1 MNYSPT
7 RQACEAVF
15 QERRKFIVIGLT
27 GRTGSGCSTTA
38 ELLSKSNF
46 EEFFAP
52 DPHSSSTFESD
63 KHRKYNICFNY
74 LKKNWESFYHIKLS
88 NIISNFI
95 LEESLE
101 NFKNYLIKEIDI
113 NFKLSE
119 NFDNEFKKYK
129 NELEKINQEKEE
141 LQKNNLFLNFN
152 FNEIDLFTKL
162 LKDELKD
169 YQSKIFQAIG
179 NNVRNS
185 AKPYDSRFDPNSLYA
200 IPQRAN
206 EIIKCLR
213 NNKSPNIEN
222 RVFVCLDAIR
232 NPFEASFFRER
243 YSAFYLLSI
252 SSEENNRKNRLRK
265 NQKYNDEQIKALD
278 NKECPDKLKGTDYF
292 TSLSVNRCIELAD
305 IHINNPQDN
314 GALSELK
321 KQLVKYLSLIM
332 HPGLVPPSKSERC
345 MQVAHDA
352 RLNSGCISRQVGAAI
367 ANTDY
372 SIMALGWNT
381 TPEGQTP
388 CSLRDARDLMKHSDG
403 LAFSDY
409 EKKEEKFRGRVFEIY
424 KPLANNNSGNPICFC
439 FKDVHNS
446 LKGDKNQVHTRA
458 LHAEENA
465 FLQISKRGVEK
476 IKGGILFT
484 TASPCELCSKKA
496 YQLGISKIYYIDP
509 YPGIAESQIL
519 KSGTNR
525 PNLII
530 FTGAIG
536 RAYQQIYQPILP
548 YKDKMDLYF
557 DIKIPPKDEEIEM
570 MELKKKIKEQQEE
583 IEKLKSRYPVQ

>member
-1 MNYSPT
+1 MNNSST

-15 QERRKFIVIGLT
+15 QERRKFIVLGLT
-27 GRTGSGCSTTA
+27 GRTGSGCTTTA

-46 EEFFAP
+46 EEFIAP
-52 DPHSSSTFESD
+52 DPHSSSTFEND
-63 KHRKYNICFNY
+63 KQRKYKICFNY
-74 LKKNWESFYHIKLS
+74 LEKNWTSFYHIKFS
-88 NIISNFI
+88 NIISNFV
-95 LEESLE
+95 LEDSLNNLKEYTKKEINNDFKFSDYFE
-101 NFKNYLIKEIDI
+101 NEFNKYQNYLNEIK
-113 NFKLSE
+113 N
-119 NFDNEFKKYK
+119 
-129 NELEKINQEKEE
+129 EKEE
-141 LQKNNLFLNFN
+141 IIRNNLFLSFN
-152 FNEIDLFTKL
+152 FNKIDFFTDL
-162 LKDELKD
+162 LKKELRD
-169 YQSKIFQAIG
+169 HQSKFFQTIG

-185 AKPYDSRFDPNSLYA
+185 ANPYNSVFDPNSLYA
-200 IPQRAN
+200 IPKRAN

-213 NNKSPNIEN
+213 SNKSPNIED

-252 SSEENNRKNRLRK
+252 ATEENNRKNRLRK
-265 NQKYNDEQIKALD
+265 NQKYNDEQIKDLD
-278 NKECPDKLKGTDYF
+278 VKECPEKLKGTDYF

-367 ANTDY
+367 SNTDY

-388 CSLRDARDLMKHSDG
+388 CSLRDARDLIKHSDEM
-403 LAFSDY
+403 AFSEY
-409 EKKEEKFRGRVFEIY
+409 EKKEEKFRNRIFEIY
-424 KPLANNNSGNPICFC
+424 KPISNNNSGNPICFC

-446 LKGDKNQVHTRA
+446 IKGDKNQVHTRA

-465 FLQISKRGVEK
+465 FLQIAKRGVEK
-476 IKGGILFT
+476 IKGGILFS

-519 KSGTNR
+519 KSGINR

-557 DIKIPPKDEEIEM
+557 DIKLPQREEEIEINN
-570 MELKKKIKEQQEE
+570 LKNKIREQQEE
-583 IEKLKSRYPVQ
+583 IEKLKSRNSE

>member
-1 MNYSPT
+1 MNQSTT

-27 GRTGSGCSTTA
+27 GRTGSGCTTTA
-38 ELLSKSNF
+38 ELLSKLDFN
-46 EEFFAP
+46 EFYAP
-52 DPHSSSTFESD
+52 DPHSSSTFEND

-74 LKKNWESFYHIKLS
+74 LKNNWESFYHIKLS
-88 NIISNFI
+88 NIIANFI
-95 LEESLE
+95 LEDSLD
-101 NFKNYLIKEIDI
+101 NFKNYIKKLIDI
-113 NFKLSE
+113 NFKFSIDFDSE
-119 NFDNEFKKYK
+119 FEKNKKEI
-129 NELEKINQEKEE
+129 ELIKEEKEE
-141 LQKNNLFLNFN
+141 NKKNDLFLSFN
-152 FNEIDLFTKL
+152 FKRIDFFTKK
-162 LKDELKD
+162 LKEELKD
-169 YQSKIFQAIG
+169 NQSKVFQDIG
-179 NNVRNS
+179 NNVRKS
-185 AKPYDSRFDPNSLYA
+185 GKPYESKFDPNSLYE
-200 IPQRAN
+200 IPKRAN

-213 NNKSPNIEN
+213 NRNTSNADN

-232 NPFEASFFRER
+232 NPFEAFFFRDR

-252 SSEENNRKNRLRK
+252 ATEENNRKNRLRK
-265 NQKYNDEQIKALD
+265 NQKYNDNQILALD
-278 NKECPDKLKGTDYF
+278 TNECPNKLKGTSYF
-292 TSLSVNRCIELAD
+292 TSLSVNRCIEIAD

-314 GALSELK
+314 GSYSELK

-352 RLNSGCISRQVGAAI
+352 RLNSGCISRQVGAAV

-388 CSLRDARDLMKHSDG
+388 CSLRDARDLVKHSDE

-409 EKKEEKFRGRVFEIY
+409 EKKDEKFRQRIFEIY
-424 KPLANNNSGNPICFC
+424 KPISSNDLGNPICFC

-557 DIKIPPKDEEIEM
+557 DIKFPPNEDEIELNKLR
-570 MELKKKIKEQQEE
+570 EKIQEQHKE
-583 IEKLKSRYPVQ
+583 IEFLKSKK